1 MILGGHFDVSAKDKR
16 ITELEDILN
25 QPNIWNDNV
34 YASKVNSE
42 LINLKK
48 ELSDLKKASSIVS
61 GLKDLMELVSLDDSL
76 KDDLEAEFLTAEK
89 LVEELEV
96 ATLLNGPY
104 DNLNC
109 FLEIHPGAGGTEAMD
124 WASMLLRMYER
135 FCEAN
140 GYKYEVIDFLKGE
153 EAGVKSVTLRI
164 SGNMS
169 YGYFKGEK
177 GVHRLVRI
185 SPFDSNKRRHTSFA
199 SVTVVPEFDKVSDIE
214 IKDEDLK
221 IDVFHSSGAGGQS
234 VNTSDSAVRIT
245 HLPTKIVVSCQV
257 ERSQLRNKERAM
269 EMLKSKLYQL
279 EVEKKEAELNKEKG
293 ISDSIN
299 FGSQIRNYVLEPYT
313 LVKDLRSGYEKQDT
327 IEDIL
332 GIIIPET
339 RDMFACEM
347 IATKAVSIAQERIQA
362 LEHMGFCLSEE
373 ALIGHDE
380 TKYNSY
386 YVREV

>member
-1 MILGGHFDVSAKDKR
+1 MLLGGLFDLESKEKR
-16 ITELEDILN
+16 ISLLESKLN
-25 QPNIWNDNV
+25 ETGIWNNLKE
-34 YASKVNSE
+34 ASKINGE

-48 ELSDLKKASSIVS
+48 ECSDAKKLKS
-61 GLKDLMELVSLDDSL
+61 SL
-76 KDDLEAEFLTAEK
+76 KGLEELISLSDDLEIRKE
-89 LVEELEV
+89 VEDELSSLEDLMSSLEV
-96 ATLLNGPY
+96 TILLNGPY
-104 DNLNC
+104 DNLSC

-135 FCEAN
+135 FCDAN
-140 GYKYEVIDFLKGE
+140 NYKYEVIDYLKGE
-153 EAGVKSVTLRI
+153 EAGIKAVTLRI
-164 SGNMS
+164 SGNMA

-185 SPFDSNKRRHTSFA
+185 SPFDANKRRHTSFA
-199 SVTVVPEFDKVSDIE
+199 SVSVVPEFEKVANIE

-245 HLPTKIVVSCQV
+245 HLPSKIVVSCQV
-257 ERSQLRNKERAM
+257 ERSQLRNKERAL

-313 LVKDLRSGYEKQDT
+313 LVKDLRSGYETSQAFKVLDG
-327 IEDIL
+327 DIL
-332 GIIIPET
+332 PIMESVLK
-339 RDMFACEM
+339 M
-347 IATKAVSIAQERIQA
+347 K
-362 LEHMGFCLSEE
+362 
-373 ALIGHDE
+373 
-380 TKYNSY
+380 KN
-386 YVREV
+386 

>member
-1 MILGGHFDVSAKDKR
+1 MGGLFDLDSKEKR
-16 ITELEDILN
+16 ISLLESKLN
-25 QPNIWNDNV
+25 EAGIWNNLKE
-34 YASKVNSE
+34 ASKINGE

-48 ELSDLKKASSIVS
+48 ECSDAKKLKSSLEGLEELISLS
-61 GLKDLMELVSLDDSL
+61 
-76 KDDLEAEFLTAEK
+76 DDLEIRKE
-89 LVEELEV
+89 VEEELSSLEELMSSLEV

-104 DNLNC
+104 DNLSC

-135 FCEAN
+135 FCDAN
-140 GYKYEVIDFLKGE
+140 NYKYEVIDYLKGE
-153 EAGVKSVTLRI
+153 EAGIKAVTLRI
-164 SGNMS
+164 SGNMA

-185 SPFDSNKRRHTSFA
+185 SPFDANKRRHTSFV
-199 SVTVVPEFDKVSDIE
+199 SVSVVPEFEKISNIE

-245 HLPTKIVVSCQV
+245 HLPSKIVVSCQV
-257 ERSQLRNKERAM
+257 ERSQLRNKERAL

-279 EVEKKEAELNKEKG
+279 EVEKKEEELNKEKG

-313 LVKDLRSGYEKQDT
+313 LVKDLRSGYETSQAFKVLDG
-327 IEDIL
+327 DIL
-332 GIIIPET
+332 PIMESVLK
-339 RDMFACEM
+339 M
-347 IATKAVSIAQERIQA
+347 K
-362 LEHMGFCLSEE
+362 
-373 ALIGHDE
+373 
-380 TKYNSY
+380 KN
-386 YVREV
+386 

>member
-1 MILGGHFDVSAKDKR
+1 MGGLFDLESKEKR
-16 ITELEDILN
+16 IAVLESKLN
-25 QPNIWNDNV
+25 EAGIWNNLKE
-34 YASKVNSE
+34 ASKINGE

-48 ELSDLKKASSIVS
+48 ECSDAKKLKSSLEGLEELISLS
-61 GLKDLMELVSLDDSL
+61 
-76 KDDLEAEFLTAEK
+76 DDLEIRKE
-89 LVEELEV
+89 VEEELSSLEELMSSLEV

-104 DNLNC
+104 DNLSC

-135 FCEAN
+135 FCDAN
-140 GYKYEVIDFLKGE
+140 NYKYEVIDYLKGE
-153 EAGVKSVTLRI
+153 EAGIKAVTLRI
-164 SGNMS
+164 SGNMA

-185 SPFDSNKRRHTSFA
+185 SPFDANKRRHTSFA
-199 SVTVVPEFDKVSDIE
+199 SVSVVPEFEKISNIE

-245 HLPTKIVVSCQV
+245 HLPSKIVVSCQV
-257 ERSQLRNKERAM
+257 ERSQLRNKERAL

-279 EVEKKEAELNKEKG
+279 EVEKKEEELNKEKG

-313 LVKDLRSGYEKQDT
+313 LVKDLRSGYETSQAFKVLDG
-327 IEDIL
+327 DIL
-332 GIIIPET
+332 PIMESVLK
-339 RDMFACEM
+339 M
-347 IATKAVSIAQERIQA
+347 K
-362 LEHMGFCLSEE
+362 
-373 ALIGHDE
+373 
-380 TKYNSY
+380 KN
-386 YVREV
+386 